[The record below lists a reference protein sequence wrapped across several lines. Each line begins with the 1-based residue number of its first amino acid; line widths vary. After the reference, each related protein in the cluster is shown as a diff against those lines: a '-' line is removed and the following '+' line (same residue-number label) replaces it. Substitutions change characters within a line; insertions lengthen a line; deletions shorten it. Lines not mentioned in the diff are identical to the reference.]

1 MKYIAEQYHRTG
13 IKFLVDHPTCG
24 LFADPGT
31 GKTGMTLAAFTAMKA
46 AGLVNRMLVVAP
58 RLVCHNV
65 WPNEVEKFDQFN
77 HISVAIFHGEDKDIR
92 LVHEFI
98 DPKADIVLVNP
109 ESLKWM
115 LTMLPAKWFTR
126 KRSPL
131 RWPWDMLVID
141 ESSKFKNHGSVRF
154 KELKPFLP
162 LFNRRVILTGTP
174 TPHSLADLWAQ
185 MFIVDMGKT
194 FGQTITGFRDSYFQI
209 DNPKYYTY
217 KLLPGAAGA
226 IHRAIAPSVLR
237 FDESVFKLPE
247 RVINDVRVTL
257 NEKSRKIYDDMERE
271 LFAEIDGGDVSAPN
285 ASSKY
290 LLCRQI
296 ANGRMYDPALVQPDG
311 DDGVEHGR
319 KIHRIHGEKLEA
331 LDNILDELQGKPAL
345 VAYYFRHDL
354 TALTAHLEKKL
365 KLKRCPFIG
374 AGATMADINKHI
386 EDWNAGRL
394 PVLVVH
400 PASMAHGLN
409 LQSGGNDLVFY
420 GLTDNLEDYLQLMK
434 RLHRR
439 GVVGQVRVHRIIAT
453 KTMDEA
459 VIAGLD
465 SKASTQTELLNAVKQ
480 YRATHHGAM
489 VAPGAAFNTTPG
501 MVGPYG
507 APGQWKGFL

>member
-1 MKYIAEQYHRTG
+1 MKYVAEEYHKTG
-13 IKFLVDHPTCG
+13 IQFLVDHPQCG

-31 GKTGMTLAAFTAMKA
+31 GKTGMTLAAFSAMKR

-65 WPNEVEKFDQFN
+65 WPNEVLKFDQFN
-77 HISVAIFHGEDKDIR
+77 HLSVAIFHGEDKDIR

-98 DPKADIVLVNP
+98 EPRADIVLVNP

-115 LTMLPAKWFTR
+115 LAMLSAKWFTR
-126 KRSPL
+126 KRNTL
-131 RWPWDMLVID
+131 RLPWDMLVID

-174 TPHSLADLWAQ
+174 TPHSLADLWSQ
-185 MFIVDMGKT
+185 MYIVDIGKT
-194 FGQTITGFRDSYFQI
+194 FGPTITGFRDAYFQI
-209 DNPKYYTY
+209 DNPKFYTY
-217 KLLPGAAGA
+217 KLLPGAADS

-247 RVINDVRVTL
+247 RVINDVRITL
-257 NEKSRKIYDDMERE
+257 GEKARCIYDGMERD
-271 LFAEIDGGDVSAPN
+271 LFAEMDGGEVTAPN
-285 ASSKY
+285 TSSKY

-296 ANGRMYDPALVQPDG
+296 ANGRMYDPKLTQPDG
-311 DDGVEHGR
+311 DDGIDHGR
-319 KIHRIHGEKLEA
+319 KIHQVHAEKLEA

-354 TALTAHLEKKL
+354 TALTAHLEKRFKF
-365 KLKRCPFIG
+365 KWCPFIG
-374 AGATMADINKHI
+374 AGATMKDINKHI

-420 GLTDNLEDYLQLMK
+420 GLTDNLEDYQQLMK

-439 GVVGQVRVHRIIAT
+439 GVKGQVRVHRLIAT
-453 KTMDEA
+453 KTIDEA
-459 VIAGLD
+459 VVAGLD
-465 SKASTQTELLNAVKQ
+465 SKAATQMELLNAIKQ
-480 YRATHHGAM
+480 YRIDHHSPTNG
-489 VAPGAAFNTTPG
+489 VVGGFDTTPG
-501 MVGPYG
+501 VGPSII
-507 APGQWKGFL
+507 PGQWKEF